1 MKKVNFIS
9 SLPPQKQYEI
19 RRWFW
24 CTCIV
29 WAISFVIGMYY
40 TIPQLLTYRALRK
53 EIVSLRNKTND
64 YADNLKKRDVLKNE
78 HELLSQHNTK
88 INRYRD
94 QPKSSHQ
101 HVAVIVQ
108 ASGDGVKLELLKFNK
123 KNIECTIVCPTPE
136 HATVFIKRLSSS
148 DLFSGIKLVSLQ
160 SDAHVNQL
168 RAVVKGTIV
177 F

>member
-29 WAISFVIGMYY
+29 WTVSFVIGMYCI
-40 TIPQLLTYRALRK
+40 IPHLLTYSTLRK
-53 EIVSLRNKTND
+53 EVALLRNKTND
-64 YADNLKKRDVLKNE
+64 YADSLNKRDVLKNE

-94 QPKSSHQ
+94 QPKNPHQ
-101 HVAVIVQ
+101 YSTVIVQ
-108 ASGDGVKLELLKFNK
+108 ASGNGVKLELLKCNK

-160 SDAHVNQL
+160 SDAQANQL
-168 RAVVKGTIV
+168 RAVIKGNIV

>member
-1 MKKVNFIS
+1 VKKVNFIS

-29 WAISFVIGMYY
+29 WAISFVIGMYCI
-40 TIPQLLTYRALRK
+40 IPQLLTYRALRK
-53 EIVSLRNKTND
+53 EVALLRNKTND
-64 YADNLKKRDVLKNE
+64 YADSLKKRDVLKNE

-94 QPKSSHQ
+94 QPKSPHQ

-108 ASGDGVKLELLKFNK
+108 ASGNGVKLELLKFNK
-123 KNIECTIVCPTPE
+123 KNIECTIVCPTSE

-160 SDAHVNQL
+160 SDAHANQL
-168 RAVVKGTIV
+168 RAVIKGNIV